1 MQPVLN
7 KRQQLFTAVNIY
19 KALNLMAHCHLDT
32 FSRVR
37 SSAVI
42 MKKSTIVIYAGVA
55 IGVAAVLFFQSK
67 SDIGKPT
74 AEISIPRLNAV
85 QTRGKE
91 LFDANCSV
99 CHGKNATGSGNGPSL
114 VQKIY
119 QPRLHADGAF
129 FIAVK
134 SGARAHH
141 WQFGSMMPVEGVEK
155 SEVAL
160 IVQYVRAL
168 QRANGIK

>member
-1 MQPVLN
+1 
-7 KRQQLFTAVNIY
+7 
-19 KALNLMAHCHLDT
+19 
-32 FSRVR
+32 
-37 SSAVI
+37 
-42 MKKSTIVIYAGVA
+42 MKKSTLIIYTSVA
-55 IGVAAVLFFQSK
+55 IGVAAVLFFQDNSNTGQ
-67 SDIGKPT
+67 SI
-74 AEISIPRLNAV
+74 AEISIPRLNTAE
-85 QTRGKE
+85 TRGRE

-99 CHGKNATGSGNGPSL
+99 CHGKNAGGSDNGPSL
-114 VQKIY
+114 IQKIY
-119 QPRLHADGAF
+119 QPRIHADGAF

-141 WQFGSMMPVEGVEK
+141 WQFGSMMPVAGVEK

>member
-1 MQPVLN
+1 
-7 KRQQLFTAVNIY
+7 
-19 KALNLMAHCHLDT
+19 
-32 FSRVR
+32 
-37 SSAVI
+37 
-42 MKKSTIVIYAGVA
+42 MKKSTLIIYASVA

-67 SDIGKPT
+67 PNTGQPI
-74 AEISIPRLNAV
+74 AEISIPQLNTA
-85 QTRGKE
+85 QTRGRE

-99 CHGKNATGSGNGPSL
+99 CHGKNANGSDNGPSL

-119 QPRLHADGAF
+119 QPSLHADGAF

-134 SGARAHH
+134 SGVRAHH
-141 WQFGSMMPVEGVEK
+141 WQFGSMFPVAGVEK

-160 IVQYVRAL
+160 IVEYVRAL

>member
-1 MQPVLN
+1 
-7 KRQQLFTAVNIY
+7 
-19 KALNLMAHCHLDT
+19 
-32 FSRVR
+32 
-37 SSAVI
+37 
-42 MKKSTIVIYAGVA
+42 MKKSTLVIYASVA
-55 IGVAAVLFFQSK
+55 IGVAAVLFFQSN
-67 SDIGKPT
+67 SNTGQQI
-74 AEISIPRLNAV
+74 AEISIPQLNAV
-85 QTRGKE
+85 QTRGRE

-99 CHGKNATGSGNGPSL
+99 CHGKNAAGSDNGPSL

-119 QPRLHADGAF
+119 QPRIHADGAF

-141 WQFGSMMPVEGVEK
+141 WKFGSMMPVAGVEK

>member
-1 MQPVLN
+1 
-7 KRQQLFTAVNIY
+7 
-19 KALNLMAHCHLDT
+19 
-32 FSRVR
+32 
-37 SSAVI
+37 
-42 MKKSTIVIYAGVA
+42 MKKSTFIIYASVA
-55 IGVAAVLFFQSK
+55 IGVAAVLFFQSN
-67 SDIGKPT
+67 SNTGQPI
-74 AEISIPRLNAV
+74 AEISIPQLNVA
-85 QTRGKE
+85 QTRGRE

-99 CHGKNATGSGNGPSL
+99 CHGKNARGSDNGPSL

-119 QPRLHADGAF
+119 QPRIHADGAF
-129 FIAVK
+129 YIAVK

-141 WQFGSMMPVEGVEK
+141 WQFGSMMPVAGVEK

>member
-1 MQPVLN
+1 
-7 KRQQLFTAVNIY
+7 
-19 KALNLMAHCHLDT
+19 
-32 FSRVR
+32 
-37 SSAVI
+37 
-42 MKKSTIVIYAGVA
+42 MKKSTLIIYAGVA
-55 IGVAAVLFFQSK
+55 IGVVAVLFLQSK
-67 SDIGKPT
+67 SNTGQPI
-74 AEISIPRLNAV
+74 AEISIPQLNTA
-85 QTRGKE
+85 QTRGRE

-99 CHGKNATGSGNGPSL
+99 CHGKNATGSDNGPSL

-119 QPRLHADGAF
+119 QPRIHADGAF

-141 WQFGSMMPVEGVEK
+141 WQFGSMMPVAGVEK

>member
-1 MQPVLN
+1 M
-7 KRQQLFTAVNIY
+7 KTS
-19 KALNLMAHCHLDT
+19 T
-32 FSRVR
+32 
-37 SSAVI
+37 VI
-42 MKKSTIVIYAGVA
+42 IYAGVA
-55 IGVAAVLFFQSK
+55 IGVVAVLFFQSNPK
-67 SDIGKPT
+67 TGQPI
-74 AEISIPRLNAV
+74 AEITIPRLDPA
-85 QTRGKE
+85 QTRGRA

-99 CHGKNATGSGNGPSL
+99 CHGKNATGSDNGPGL
-114 VQKIY
+114 IQKIY

-141 WQFGSMMPVEGVEK
+141 WQFGSMLPVAGVEK

>member
-1 MQPVLN
+1 
-7 KRQQLFTAVNIY
+7 
-19 KALNLMAHCHLDT
+19 
-32 FSRVR
+32 
-37 SSAVI
+37 
-42 MKKSTIVIYAGVA
+42 MKKSTLVIYASVA

-67 SDIGKPT
+67 SNTGQPI
-74 AEISIPRLNAV
+74 AEISIPQLNPA
-85 QTRGKE
+85 QIRGRE

-99 CHGKNATGSGNGPSL
+99 CHGKNAAGSDNGPGL

-119 QPRLHADGAF
+119 QPRIHADGAF

-134 SGARAHH
+134 SGVRAHH
-141 WQFGSMMPVEGVEK
+141 WQFGSMMPVAGVEK

>member
-1 MQPVLN
+1 
-7 KRQQLFTAVNIY
+7 
-19 KALNLMAHCHLDT
+19 
-32 FSRVR
+32 
-37 SSAVI
+37 
-42 MKKSTIVIYAGVA
+42 MKKSTIVIYSGVA

-67 SDIGKPT
+67 SDTSQPT
-74 AEISIPRLNAV
+74 AEISIPQLNV
-85 QTRGKE
+85 TQTRGKE

-99 CHGKNATGSGNGPSL
+99 CHGKNATGSDNGPSL

-119 QPRLHADGAF
+119 QPRMHADGAF

-134 SGARAHH
+134 SGVRAHH

-168 QRANGIK
+168 QQANNIK

>member
-1 MQPVLN
+1 
-7 KRQQLFTAVNIY
+7 
-19 KALNLMAHCHLDT
+19 
-32 FSRVR
+32 
-37 SSAVI
+37 
-42 MKKSTIVIYAGVA
+42 MKKSTLIIYTGVA
-55 IGVAAVLFFQSK
+55 MGVAAVLFFQ
-67 SDIGKPT
+67 GKPNT
-74 AEISIPRLNAV
+74 GQPITKISIPQLNTA
-85 QTRGKE
+85 QIRGRE

-99 CHGKNATGSGNGPSL
+99 CHGKNVAGSDNGPSL
-114 VQKIY
+114 IQKIY
-119 QPRLHADGAF
+119 HPRFHADGAF

-141 WQFGSMMPVEGVEK
+141 WQFGPMLPVAGVEK